1 MPRVMPI
8 ALMLAVLAM
17 PAAAQNMTFGGM
29 RADTSAPVEVAADN
43 LSVNQTDGT
52 AVFTGNVVIGQGEM
66 RLSAAEVHVDYA
78 EGGQNRIRALRASG
92 NVTLVSGPDAAE
104 AQEAVYDVEAG
115 EVTLIGD
122 VVLSQGANVLSG
134 DRLVVDLATGAAQ
147 VQGRVRS
154 ILQPGGN

>member
-1 MPRVMPI
+1 MLRPLLT
-8 ALMLAVLAM
+8 ALILAAP
-17 PAAAQNMTFGGM
+17 PAVAQEVAFGGM
-29 RADTSAPVEVAADN
+29 RADIQAPVEVAADN
-43 LSVNQTDGT
+43 LSVNQADGS

-92 NVTLVSGPDAAE
+92 DVTLVSGPDAAE

-122 VVLSQGANVLSG
+122 VVLS
-134 DRLVVDLATGAAQ
+134 
-147 VQGRVRS
+147 
-154 ILQPGGN
+154 